1 MELIFI
7 KIKYLARVL
16 ATETDGSTESP
27 LTKAPYYLT
36 ESLTFWYN
44 LFRHES
50 CFFSNISL
58 CLATNLLQ
66 WYLQ

>member
-16 ATETDGSTESP
+16 ATETDGSTESL

-36 ESLTFWYN
+36 ESLTF
-44 LFRHES
+44 
-50 CFFSNISL
+50 
-58 CLATNLLQ
+58 
-66 WYLQ
+66 